1 MMMKKTSASK
11 KTASKKMPAALKAS
25 FMGQHKKMA
34 MGDGM
39 KSGGK
44 AMNMGGYAMKTG
56 GKAHAKSCKCMAC
69 GGSVKY

>member
-1 MMMKKTSASK
+1 MMKKTSAPK
-11 KTASKKMPAALKAS
+11 KTASKKMPATLKAS

-34 MGDGM
+34 MGDG
-39 KSGGK
+39 
-44 AMNMGGYAMKTG
+44 MKTG